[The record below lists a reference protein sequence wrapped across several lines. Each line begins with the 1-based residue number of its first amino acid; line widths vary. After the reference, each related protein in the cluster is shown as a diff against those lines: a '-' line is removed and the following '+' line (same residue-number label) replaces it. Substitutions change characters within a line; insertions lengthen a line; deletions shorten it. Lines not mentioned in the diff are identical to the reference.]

1 MRAPTNAFDLSA
13 QIRVNSLFSQLT
25 YPLLSVCRPRENS
38 LFSQLTYPLLS
49 AVPKEKLAYPGPAAE
64 IRASTFPNFS
74 KFFRNISAS
83 FCACAS

>member
-13 QIRVNSLFSQLT
+13 QIRV
-25 YPLLSVCRPRENS
+25 NS

-74 KFFRNISAS
+74 KFFRNMSAS